1 MPLHFWTREGDETVR
16 LYDAPDGHEFTTA
29 TATRDG
35 GNEVL
40 RVRREPG
47 MLDRALA
54 LVGVDHGARGYGSAR
69 VLRSPA
75 VHPGWREYVV
85 GIWRDVRVLDA
96 ATHDED
102 LVGGWETERGGTTGN
117 FTLRSDGSTEG
128 LGVGT
133 SPRWGRAGDVLVMR
147 FPDDDF
153 VFIFGV
159 IGTDERSIRHVYDG
173 WTIHRVR

>member
-85 GIWRDVRVLDA
+85 GIWTDVRVLDA
-96 ATHDED
+96 ATHDAD
-102 LVGGWETERGGTTGN
+102 LVGEWETELGDTPGN
-117 FTLRSDGSTEG
+117 FTLRSDGSTQG
-128 LGVGT
+128 LGAGAA
-133 SPRWGRAGDVLVMR
+133 PRWGRAGDVLVMR

-159 IGTDERSIRHVYDG
+159 IGTDERSIRPVYDG